1 MPSRSRRP
9 LRARPRTRTA
19 TAALLLAAA
28 LSGCTGEGVPTGT
41 PGAHGLRDPLFP
53 KLGNGGYDVAH
64 YALDL
69 DYTPATNR
77 LQGTATITARATQ
90 ELSAFNLDLAGLT
103 VDSATVE
110 GEQAAARQAGTELTL
125 RPRRDLRKGETF
137 TAVVRYSGTPREI
150 KDVDGAR
157 EGWLRPKDKKLSV
170 AVGQPVGSMAWFPSN
185 NHPSDKATYD
195 IKVTVPQGQT
205 AISNGELRTP
215 PRTQNG
221 RTTFDWQM
229 REPMAGYLA
238 MVAVGDFAV
247 WESRATAELADDE
260 ETVLRTVPVYAAA
273 ERSVDASSLALR
285 KEIPRMMDWAVTYFG
300 PYPFDSIGSVVT
312 RGQGDIEYALEAQT
326 KPVYAG
332 ITGNGGAL
340 DDAQLHEIAHQWF
353 GNSVSPKGWK
363 DMWLNE
369 GFATYAEWLWEEDEG
384 GDTAQESFEAA
395 FEADANWKFPPAS
408 PPGPGYVSKEPVY
421 GGGAMVLHKIRQAVG
436 NDTFF
441 EILQEWPAE
450 LRGGNAKTADFTA
463 FVEKK
468 TDADLSAVWDVW
480 LYGGERPATPNG

>member
-9 LRARPRTRTA
+9 LRTPTA
-19 TAALLLAAA
+19 TVALLLAAA
-28 LSGCTGEGVPTGT
+28 VSGCTGEGVPTGT

-77 LQGTATITARATQ
+77 LKGTATITAKATQ

-125 RPRRDLRKGETF
+125 RPKRDLRKGETF
-137 TAVVRYSGTPREI
+137 TAVVRYSGSPQEV
-150 KDVDGAR
+150 KDVDKAR

-170 AVGQPVGSMAWFPSN
+170 AVGQPAGSMAWFPGN
-185 NHPSDKATYD
+185 NHPADKATYD
-195 IKVTVPQGQT
+195 IKITVPQGQT
-205 AISNGELRTP
+205 AISNGELKTP
-215 PRTQNG
+215 PRTANG

-229 REPMAGYLA
+229 REPMASYLA
-238 MVAVGDFAV
+238 MVTIGDFKI
-247 WESRATAELADDE
+247 WESKANAEFEADGK
-260 ETVLRTVPVYAAA
+260 TPKRTVPVYAAA
-273 ERSVDASSLALR
+273 EESVDASSLELR
-285 KEIPRMMDWAVTYFG
+285 KQIPELMDWAVTYFG

-312 RGQGDIEYALEAQT
+312 RGRGDVGYALEAQT

-332 ITGNGGAL
+332 VTDGEGASL
-340 DDAQLHEIAHQWF
+340 DEAQLHEIAHQWF
-353 GNSVSPKGWK
+353 GNSVSPKGWT

-369 GFATYAEWLWEEDEG
+369 GFATYAEWLWEEDELEG
-384 GDTAQESFEAA
+384 GNTAQQSFEEA
-395 FEADANWKFPPAS
+395 FAADANWEFPPAS
-408 PPGPGYVSKEPVY
+408 PPGPKYVSESPVY
-421 GGGAMVLHKIRQAVG
+421 YGGAMVLHKIRQAVG
-436 NDTFF
+436 DDTFF
-441 EILQEWPAE
+441 EILEEWPAAY
-450 LRGGNAKTADFTA
+450 RGKNASTADFTA

-468 TDADLSAVWDVW
+468 TGADLSAVWDVW
-480 LYGGERPATPNG
+480 LYGGERPATPNA